1 MARAALWLAALAAAA
16 CGEHGENATERRRLL
31 SNHFDAKNDKKK
43 ILSTLLRLHRARVTP
58 VVYRW
63 HNNRTVHCRGESEIA
78 AAALRDG
85 VDPSIVSRCYPVDVC
100 DRYFTSIVEGGTTWF
115 FARADTVHDTGTVD
129 GAASFFLSGVGP
141 GRGERPKLLF
151 GASDVAHNTAA
162 LQWPGSTS
170 VLLLGGRSARPGLYD
185 GTHGGVFAYALD
197 SLRPNPRIR
206 PLFGAAPVFD
216 GGPGIPGC
224 VDRHASLPGAEAGW
238 CEFDGRL
245 SIAVFK
251 GRLHVFARANLEP
264 LPDATGVR
272 AVQYTSVDA
281 GAFLAASRRAD
292 AGAAASLRWRPWRP
306 MVVPGYDRDVGSVY
320 FACVAPHPLRPDV
333 LVSLAPVSYVSKG
346 PDNRA
351 AIAAAFSR
359 DGDSWTPYVDLVPVD
374 PSGVRQ
380 TGHPAC
386 GLHHRDGEVFFY
398 VQRDVGGIV
407 ANGLRKEVF
416 SGRLT
421 PSSSLIEVGIDAAI
435 FDEITLEALRALGD
449 AAPEAPTAAAAATT
463 IAHLAGNKHDGI
475 AAWQDWGGLPC
486 GLAPPSCAGAAPRV
500 AFVVA
505 GAARG
510 FLERPD
516 VQLSYRRRVVDSMAA
531 APGSAVFLFLRGDEA
546 AGSDAWRAMV
556 ARLRPDVAVAAGLGD
571 AAAPPSNP
579 GGFADCVAGT
589 SFGKP
594 EYVQRARN
602 WWSSMAAAW
611 ALVAAKEA
619 ADGRY
624 DAVVF
629 SRPDILFGGDMGPH
643 CAYDRS
649 TWYSGGKGSPD
660 HFWIL
665 PRDAAADVLGGS
677 LDAFETCAGAG
688 APCCAR
694 TSPLGG
700 NMFSWYVTA
709 LWRHK
714 YALST
719 RLVGNG
725 SVVGSSSTGG
735 THLGCG
741 APNCGSMC

>member
-58 VVYRW
+58 VDYRW
-63 HNNRTVHCRGESEIA
+63 HNNRTVHCRDESEIA
-78 AAALRDG
+78 AAAVRDG

-151 GASDVAHNTAA
+151 EASDVAHNTAA

-306 MVVPGYDRDVGSVY
+306 MVVPGYDRDVGS
-320 FACVAPHPLRPDV
+320 
-333 LVSLAPVSYVSKG
+333 G

-435 FDEITLEALRALGD
+435 FDEITLEALRAPGD
-449 AAPEAPTAAAAATT
+449 A
-463 IAHLAGNKHDGI
+463 
-475 AAWQDWGGLPC
+475 
-486 GLAPPSCAGAAPRV
+486 PPGADDRGDRDDDRAPR
-500 AFVVA
+500 
-505 GAARG
+505 GQQAR
-510 FLERPD
+510 RH
-516 VQLSYRRRVVDSMAA
+516 
-531 APGSAVFLFLRGDEA
+531 RG
-546 AGSDAWRAMV
+546 
-556 ARLRPDVAVAAGLGD
+556 LAGLGRPALRPR
-571 AAAPPSNP
+571 AAELRRRRAPGRLRRRGRRGRRGATRGGPWSRGCGPTWPSP
-579 GGFADCVAGT
+579 RISGTRPRRRRWSPAADCVAGT